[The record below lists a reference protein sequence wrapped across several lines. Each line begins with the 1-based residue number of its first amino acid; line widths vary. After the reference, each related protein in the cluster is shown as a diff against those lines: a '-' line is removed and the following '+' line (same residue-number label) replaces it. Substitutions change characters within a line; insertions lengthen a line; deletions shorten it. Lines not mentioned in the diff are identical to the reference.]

1 MKLRTAGWYLM
12 TALAIIISLY
22 AAGGALVPSL
32 RQQFM
37 RDLFARSPV
46 TAFLHMFCASI
57 ALTVGAFQLNSSLR
71 ARYLTA
77 HRWAG
82 RVFVVCV
89 IVGGSAGFVMAMKS
103 AAGVVT
109 HVGFGGMAISQV
121 FTTIM
126 AYIAIRKGDRAE
138 HRRWMIRA
146 YAVTYAAVTL
156 RIYLPISLALGIP
169 FEPAY
174 QVISFASWVPNLLIV
189 QWFFLRRPTPA
200 ERAMLEMA

>member
-1 MKLRTAGWYLM
+1 MRIRTAGWYVM
-12 TALAIIISLY
+12 TALAIIISVY
-22 AAGGALVPSL
+22 GAAGALVPAL
-32 RQQFM
+32 RQPFM
-37 RDLFARSPV
+37 QKLFARDPV
-46 TAFLHMFCASI
+46 IVFLHLFCSAI
-57 ALTVGAFQLNSSLR
+57 ALTIGAFQLNSGLR

-82 RVFVVCV
+82 RVFVACV
-89 IVGGSAGFVMAMKS
+89 IVGGSAGFVMAMQS
-103 AAGVVT
+103 AAGIVT
-109 HVGFGGMAISQV
+109 HIGFAGMAISQV
-121 FTTIM
+121 FTTVM
-126 AYIAIRKGDRAE
+126 AWIAIRKGDRAE

-156 RIYLPISLALGIP
+156 RIYLPISLALGLP
-169 FEPAY
+169 FAPAY